1 MNDPNM
7 NQGDGGIYNFPSQA
21 QVQANQYNYAQ
32 PKTIYDDIKANPN
45 YVPPILNPNP
55 NYPSTNNNNI
65 YPPPQNNFGY
75 NSEGSNIYSGIG
87 IPQSNPGLNSQNSG
101 NIYSAT
107 DNRPAYIPQYAPNND
122 FMPKPSGDIPI
133 QIQNNP
139 SYIPQ
144 ISGNINPSFVPQSSG
159 DINPGFAPQIS
170 GEINTGTIPQIP
182 VDNKIEVAP
191 PTSLEVNTGVTPQIS
206 GNINPEVPPPTL
218 DNMISPTGNNNIPT
232 KIEATS
238 SSSTEPMPSISDP
251 LLAASN
257 QEKISGC
264 GCCSNCIDSSI
275 EPLDS
280 CFSKMI
286 IIFSIVIAV
295 FSAINSLIA
304 LTLDLNEFNAYL
316 YLDISIIVYS
326 IINCFSVVRIRW
338 LRVLATFL
346 TVVFLIIGT
355 GGTLFQYIV
364 ISTEKYVSH
373 TTFNFMKFLF
383 FMRLIFFA
391 LTTHIIFYGFWGIN
405 CCKNLGSG
413 SSSGSSYR
421 THRTHFN
428 THHIGGRSH
437 FGGGHHSH
445 PHFGG
450 GHHSRPHF
458 GGGHH
463 HGGHHG
469 GHGRRH

>member
-1 MNDPNM
+1 MNGQNNPNM
-7 NQGDGGIYNFPSQA
+7 NQGNGGIYDFPSQA
-21 QVQANQYNYAQ
+21 QLESNQYNYAQ

-55 NYPSTNNNNI
+55 NYPPNNNNNI

-75 NSEGSNIYSGIG
+75 TSENNNIYSS
-87 IPQSNPGLNSQNSG
+87 IPQSNPGLNTQNSG
-101 NIYSAT
+101 NIYSVV

-122 FMPKPSGDIPI
+122 FIPKPSGDIPI
-133 QIQNNP
+133 QIQNSP
-139 SYIPQ
+139 AFIPQ
-144 ISGNINPSFVPQSSG
+144 VSGNINPGYAPQTSG

-182 VDNKIEVAP
+182 VDNKIEVDL
-191 PTSLEVNTGVTPQIS
+191 PTSVEVNSGVTPQIS
-206 GNINPEVPPPTL
+206 GNIKPEIPPPTL

-232 KIEATS
+232 KSEATS
-238 SSSTEPMPSISDP
+238 SSSIEPMPSVSVP
-251 LLAASN
+251 LLAPTN
-257 QEKISGC
+257 QVKISDC
-264 GCCSNCIDSSI
+264 SCSCCSNCIDSSL

-286 IIFSIVIAV
+286 IIFSFVIAV

-304 LTLDLNEFNAYL
+304 LSLDLNDFNAYL
-316 YLDISIIVYS
+316 YIDISIIAYT
-326 IINCFSVVRIRW
+326 IINCLSVVRIRC
-338 LRVLATFL
+338 LRVIATIL
-346 TVVFLIIGT
+346 TVIFLIVGL

-364 ISTEKYVSH
+364 INTDFSVSYY
-373 TTFNFMKFLF
+373 TFNLMKFIF

-391 LTTHIIFYGFWGIN
+391 LVTHIIFLGFWGIN
-405 CCKNLGSG
+405 CCKNIGSG

-421 THRTHFN
+421 THRTHFR
-428 THHIGGRSH
+428 THHVGRSH
-437 FGGGHHSH
+437 FGGGHHS
-445 PHFGG
+445 
-450 GHHSRPHF
+450 RPHH